1 MKIITGLLAL
11 TLTLGL
17 AACSH
22 QMTTEE
28 ARVAY
33 CQDLQDLRN
42 TVAQIQQLG
51 PTNTVA
57 DVKALRTQLRND
69 VKALRASAGNLQDP
83 KVQNLLGTVDRLI
96 AAVNDI
102 PDTYT
107 LEQARAS
114 IADEVAAVQQARTE
128 VDMVSICQPTS
139 HR

>member
-1 MKIITGLLAL
+1 MKFINGMLAL
-11 TLTLGL
+11 TLMVGL
-17 AACSH
+17 SACSH

-42 TVAQIQQLG
+42 TVAQLQQLG

-69 VKALRASAGNLQDP
+69 VKALRSSAGNLQDP
-83 KVQNLLGTVDRLI
+83 EVQNLIGAVDGLI
-96 AAVNDI
+96 AAVRDI

-107 LEQARAS
+107 LEQAKAS
-114 IADEVAAVQQARTE
+114 IADEVAAVQDARSR
-128 VDMVSICQPTS
+128 VDMASICQSTS